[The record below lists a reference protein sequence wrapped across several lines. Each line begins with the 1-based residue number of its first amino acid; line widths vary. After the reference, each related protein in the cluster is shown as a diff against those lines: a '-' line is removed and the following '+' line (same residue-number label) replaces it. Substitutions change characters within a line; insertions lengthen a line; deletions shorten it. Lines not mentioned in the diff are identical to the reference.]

1 MTAQAHPHHHPCC
14 NTLLRY
20 AAGTLSPTMH
30 MFIASHLTYCPQC
43 RQELQT
49 YESAAGLGLEA
60 LPPEELDVGCLQNLL
75 SKIDEHGP
83 ISCIDVTIP
92 INVTTA
98 FNYPEPLQQFA
109 GITGERIRWE
119 THGGISHWSFANE
132 RTTHLYKIA
141 PRQSLESIT
150 FDKGAILLV
159 LNGGFDAYQRGDIM
173 TAPSTHHA
181 KATTETLCLVITP
194 AKSDKPNWFQCMM
207 SFIFGD
213 KK

>member
-1 MTAQAHPHHHPCC
+1 MTAQAHPNHHPCC

-30 MFIASHLTYCPQC
+30 MFIASHLAYCPQC
-43 RQELQT
+43 RRELQT
-49 YESAAGLGLEA
+49 YESEAGLGLEA

-75 SKIDEHGP
+75 SKIDENGP

-109 GITGERIRWE
+109 GITGERIRWQ

-132 RTTHLYKIA
+132 PTTLLYKIA
-141 PRQSLESIT
+141 AHQSLENIT
-150 FDKGAILLV
+150 FDKGAILLI
-159 LNGGFDAYQRGDIM
+159 LDGDLEHYQRGDII
-173 TAPSTHHA
+173 TPQSTHHE
-181 KATTETLCLVITP
+181 KATTEALCLVITP
-194 AKSDKPNWFQCMM
+194 ARSDKPSWFQCLM